1 MTVKR
6 IIPCLDIDQGRVVK
20 GTHFSDLKDMGDP
33 IEMACF
39 YEGEGA
45 DELVLLDI
53 SATVEGRKTFIPL
66 VSRVAQSIRL
76 PFTVGG
82 GIKSLE
88 DMEEALAA
96 GASKV
101 AVNTAAVEEPSLIL
115 RAAKLFGSS
124 RLVVAIDAKRE
135 GGGWQVYTHGG
146 KNPAGK
152 GALEWSREVEDL
164 GAGEIL
170 LTSIDHDGTRQG
182 YDLELLARIR
192 EKVSLPVIAS
202 GGAGS
207 LEDFYRAITVGG
219 ADGVLAAS
227 VFHLKIFSIRQ
238 VKEYLHQRGIP
249 VKLEGWV

>member
-1 MTVKR
+1 VKR

>member
-1 MTVKR
+1 MKR

>member
-1 MTVKR
+1 VKR

-135 GGGWQVYTHGG
+135 EEGWQVYTHGG

-207 LEDFYRAITVGG
+207 LEDFYRAIAVGG